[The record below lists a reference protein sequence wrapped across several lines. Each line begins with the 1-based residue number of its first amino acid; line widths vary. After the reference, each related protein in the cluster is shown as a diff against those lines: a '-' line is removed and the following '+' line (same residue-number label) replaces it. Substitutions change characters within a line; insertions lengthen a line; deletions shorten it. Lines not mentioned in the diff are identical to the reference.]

1 LFGVFGLT
9 LFCFWGR
16 SPALSQQG
24 VLVRIGAATIPE
36 SSRTAKGARLM
47 RLDEGDAVASVEL
60 VPITDVE

>member
-1 LFGVFGLT
+1 VLL
-9 LFCFWGR
+9 
-16 SPALSQQG
+16 LSQQG